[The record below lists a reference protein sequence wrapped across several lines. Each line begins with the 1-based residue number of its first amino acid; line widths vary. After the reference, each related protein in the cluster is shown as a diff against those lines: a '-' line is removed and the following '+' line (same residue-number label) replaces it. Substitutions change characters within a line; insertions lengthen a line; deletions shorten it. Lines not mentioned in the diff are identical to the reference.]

1 MQDMFVDSSN
11 MMYSLLSAIIASRY
25 DLMMFAVGLMG
36 YIILFSIRKKHAV
49 KEVHKEADI
58 RFEETQ
64 AIDTKHGLDVASAH
78 LVRVLESMQC
88 CADADFVTA
97 EMNGFLQKYP
107 DHRFELHEVQSILSF
122 CRSLTDKALADLLL
136 EHMQPAEEWH
146 VLSAFIR
153 FYLDSKQSEKGCNVF
168 ELNYATFFDIE
179 LDEQMEWQLLLAALQ
194 CGRQPLAE
202 HLLQTSQSDAAK
214 HVATIQRWWTRK
226 SANIA
231 ESRVANMGD
240 VLNRLSNMFNER
252 YPFEEHSD
260 GESTC
265 FLGDDSDWEESDD
278 ENYKCGEYT

>member
-1 MQDMFVDSSN
+1 MLVDSSSIV
-11 MMYSLLSAIIASRY
+11 YSLLSTIIENRF
-25 DLMMFAVGLMG
+25 DLIMFAVGLMG

-49 KEVHKEADI
+49 KEFHKKVDI
-58 RFEETQ
+58 TFEETQ
-64 AIDTKHGLDVASAH
+64 VIDTNYGSAVASAH
-78 LVRVLESMQC
+78 LVRVLKSMEC
-88 CADADFVTA
+88 CGDADLVTA
-97 EMNGFLQKYP
+97 EMDGFLEKHP
-107 DHRFELHEVQSILSF
+107 DHQFELHEVQSILSF
-122 CRSLTDKALADLLL
+122 CNSLTDKALADRLL

-168 ELNYATFFDIE
+168 ELNYATFFDLE

-214 HVATIQRWWTRK
+214 RVVTIQKWWTRT
-226 SANIA
+226 SANVA

-252 YPFEEHSD
+252 YPFEEYSD

-265 FLGDDSDWEESDD
+265 FLGDDSDWEESGD
-278 ENYKCGEYT
+278 EDYKCGEYN